1 MIGVFRGSAVMRAGL
16 KPGATIAVAAMLA
29 TGVTHAQTPW
39 PANAPQSP
47 LAPAAE
53 ARFTEGVEALKA
65 GRLEEAEGTFREV
78 LRTANQVAFVHHN
91 LGVVLYRQGKQADA
105 LSEFRTAIRLD
116 STYGPSHL
124 MAGTSLLGLRR
135 PREAVVPLQS
145 ARRLMPS
152 DIAVSARLA
161 EAYEQLGDIPRLV
174 DELQRTRSLAPKDP
188 EYAYRLGR
196 GYLALAEWS
205 VERLRRANPGSARV
219 QQMSARTYIQRGQTE
234 QAIQA
239 LRAAASANPSMP
251 EVHLALGELYLR
263 DNQLDA
269 AAAAAARE
277 LEIAPQS
284 RAALALQARIEQAR
298 ARAR

>member
-1 MIGVFRGSAVMRAGL
+1 MNGVFPTSVVMRAGL

-29 TGVTHAQTPW
+29 TGVTHAQTPS
-39 PANAPQSP
+39 AAAARQSP

-53 ARFTEGVEALKA
+53 ARFNEGVEALKA
-65 GRLEEAEGTFREV
+65 GRLEEAEGAFREV

-91 LGVVLYRQGKQADA
+91 LGVVLHGRGRQADA
-105 LSEFRTAIRLD
+105 LSEFRAAIRLD

-124 MAGTSLLGLRR
+124 MAGTTQLALER
-135 PREAVVPLQS
+135 PREALVALQT

-161 EAYEQLGDIPRLV
+161 EAYEQLGDMPRLV
-174 DELQRTRSLAPKDP
+174 DELRRTRTLAPEHP

-196 GYLALAEWS
+196 AYLALTEWS
-205 VERLRRANPGSARV
+205 VARLRRVSPASARV
-219 QQMSARTYIQRGQTE
+219 QQMSARTHIQQGQTA
-234 QAIQA
+234 QAIEA
-239 LRAAASANPSMP
+239 LQAAASADPALP

-263 DNQLDA
+263 GNQLDA

-298 ARAR
+298 AKAR